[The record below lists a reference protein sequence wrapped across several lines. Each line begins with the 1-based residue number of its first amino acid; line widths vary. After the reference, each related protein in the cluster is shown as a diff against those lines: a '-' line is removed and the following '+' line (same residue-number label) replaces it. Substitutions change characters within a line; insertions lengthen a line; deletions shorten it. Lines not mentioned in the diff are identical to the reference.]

1 MYEDVTRKLRWI
13 PKMML
18 WKSWLLLNMSFFR
31 YISMLNFSGVNIWDL
46 KWARPGVLLGIQ
58 MQRLNIDDTRAL
70 SLIPCNVKDAQCLYQ
85 TLTLLISSAFFLK
98 SLQPSTFDKRHF
110 SFPGRLDVL
119 DLKCCELVI
128 FAKPPVRGNSLNDRP
143 TVTPVRWRSKKEW
156 TKDSSVVTPCPV
168 SGNMPPIW
176 PCREGR
182 NPISSHL
189 ATRNRGPKPIFWVW
203 FDWEGSV
210 FLAAMLR
217 KVPAC
222 NNLRIFRKEIQENR
236 FSNFGCVFI
245 QAFRHCFF
253 LPAKCLPL
261 LRSSA
266 VYGPVSGRCFVGAV
280 DPLKALL
287 KKTTHGFWMASFSA
301 AFKGWLKTAADL
313 RTKVME
319 ITRGFQWQEAEMT
332 LWDVEGFFPTLTRLQ
347 GM

>member
-1 MYEDVTRKLRWI
+1 MIQERCHWYHVMSKMHNAYTKRWH
-13 PKMML
+13 
-18 WKSWLLLNMSFFR
+18 
-31 YISMLNFSGVNIWDL
+31 
-46 KWARPGVLLGIQ
+46 
-58 MQRLNIDDTRAL
+58 
-70 SLIPCNVKDAQCLYQ
+70 
-85 TLTLLISSAFFLK
+85 SSYLQPFFLK

-253 LPAKCLPL
+253 TSEVSSVVAVQCCLRPCFRPVFC
-261 LRSSA
+261 RSCWPIESA
-266 VYGPVSGRCFVGAV
+266 LEKD
-280 DPLKALL
+280 DPRVLDGELF
-287 KKTTHGFWMASFSA
+287 GSF
-301 AFKGWLKTAADL
+301 
-313 RTKVME
+313 
-319 ITRGFQWQEAEMT
+319 
-332 LWDVEGFFPTLTRLQ
+332 
-347 GM
+347 